1 MPFYD
6 SGKTALVTGA
16 STGIGA
22 VFARELAQRGCA
34 LILTARTA
42 ERLTALAHELQK
54 QYGVSTWVIPADL
67 SQPPAVAALIREI
80 QGHGR
85 PVDILVNNAGFSTQ
99 GVFHQID
106 PEQEA
111 ALIQV
116 NVAAVVALT
125 HAFVPEMVARREG
138 LVINVASVLGF
149 YPLPYQA
156 VYSASKAFV
165 RALTEALWAE
175 YQGTGVRFFAL
186 CPGPTATEFFQR
198 MGRDIRMPKMT
209 PEAVVQYA
217 LQASERGVP
226 WGIPGW
232 RNRLL
237 SGVLPAVLPRPWLLH
252 QLAQVSRRLYGM
264 GD

>member
-1 MPFYD
+1 MPFAYA
-6 SGKTALVTGA
+6 GKTALVTGA

-22 VFARELAQRGCA
+22 VFARELAQRGCS
-34 LILTARTA
+34 LILTARSA
-42 ERLTALAHELQK
+42 DRLTTLAAELQN
-54 QYGVSTWVIPADL
+54 QYKIPTLVLPADL
-67 SQPPAVAALIREI
+67 SQPAEVATLIRTI
-80 QGHGR
+80 QEQRR
-85 PVDILVNNAGFSTQ
+85 PVEVLVNNAGFSTC
-99 GVFHQID
+99 GAFHTID
-106 PEQEA
+106 PAQEA

-198 MGRDIRMPKMT
+198 MGRDLRMQKMT
-209 PEAVVQYA
+209 PAAVVQYA
-217 LQASERGVP
+217 LRAVERDVP

-232 RNRLL
+232 QNRLL
-237 SGVLPAVLPRPWLLH
+237 SGLLPAVLPRPWLLH
-252 QLAQVSRRLYGM
+252 QLARVSRRLYGIRA
-264 GD
+264 